1 MESFIPVFFIL
12 FVVLM
17 TQKRNNLQLQLM
29 RIRKRRK
36 EYKEMDN
43 SALLRYVGKDCIIQA
58 NGYIAGLVGKVIE
71 VSDSWITVEDKKGKL
86 TTFNCDYISSIKEK

>member
-17 TQKRNNLQLQLM
+17 TQKRNSLQLQLM

-43 SALLRYVGKDCIIQA
+43 SVLLRYVGKDCIIQA

-71 VSDSWITVEDKKGKL
+71 VSDNWITVEDKKGKL

>member
-17 TQKRNNLQLQLM
+17 TQKRNNLQLHLM

-36 EYKEMDN
+36 EYKKMDN

-71 VSDSWITVEDKKGKL
+71 VSEHWITVEDKKGKL

>member
-1 MESFIPVFFIL
+1 MESFFPAFFIIIVAL
-12 FVVLM
+12 AAI
-17 TQKRNNLQLQLM
+17 KRNNLQLQLM

-36 EYKEMDN
+36 ECRAMDN
-43 SALLRYVGKDCIIQA
+43 SILSKYIGKECIVQA

-71 VSDSWITVEDKKGKL
+71 VSEHWITVEDKKGKL

>member
-12 FVVLM
+12 FAALM

>member
-1 MESFIPVFFIL
+1 MEPFIPVFFIL

-17 TQKRNNLQLQLM
+17 TQKRNNLQLHLM

-36 EYKEMDN
+36 EYKKMDN

>member
-1 MESFIPVFFIL
+1 MESFFPAFFIIIVAL
-12 FVVLM
+12 AAI
-17 TQKRNNLQLQLM
+17 KRNNLQLQLM

-36 EYKEMDN
+36 ECKEMDN
-43 SALLRYVGKDCIIQA
+43 SILLRYIGKECIVQA

-71 VSDSWITVEDKKGKL
+71 VSEHWITVEDKKGKL

>member
-12 FVVLM
+12 FVILV
-17 TQKRNNLQLQLM
+17 TQKRNSLLLQLM